1 MSYFDKVQAEAKESI
16 ERIPNLSDREL
27 LELIA
32 SYMIRIHALIK
43 VSSF

>member
-1 MSYFDKVQAEAKESI
+1 MTYFDKVQAEAKENI

-32 SYMIRIHALIK
+32 SYVIRIHALILLIR
-43 VSSF
+43 